1 MPCMWHPS
9 TCPGRVAGDD
19 AAFEAQLCRL
29 QAARQLLTPASLR
42 LLLAACDRP
51 AAEAAEAA
59 EEGDGQRQVGNA
71 LGGSGGSGGSDSRGE
86 HRHRATLVACP
97 DGVCASCSTRLA
109 ALPLTAVQRR
119 QMCDELL
126 SVAAAQGEAARQ
138 DLLRFGEWVVQQGFT
153 HIVDGPNVGYR
164 NQNFP
169 SGSFS
174 FAQVDLACRKLHE
187 AHGRP
192 PLLVMPAEYLSE
204 ATVPNH
210 TSSNPANLA
219 REQEVTPAERAYMR
233 AWRTGGVVGLWA
245 CPEGTS
251 DDWYWMYATVVVG
264 AEARVLSN
272 DEMRDHAFRML
283 APSYFARWRARHLVR
298 FDFSH
303 GASHDRPEP
312 MLTLTEPPAFSV
324 EIQQS
329 SRSWHLPSSPHA
341 IEWLCLTL
349 RPEPVA
355 GIKGDDAH
363 DVDGKLT
370 EPAVK
375 RARGDAPRAR

>member
-1 MPCMWHPS
+1 M
-9 TCPGRVAGDD
+9 AGDD

-29 QAARQLLTPASLR
+29 QAARQLLAPASLR
-42 LLLAACDRP
+42 RLLASCHAP
-51 AAEAAEAA
+51 AAEAAEKD
-59 EEGDGQRQVGNA
+59 DGQRGEQIGDVS
-71 LGGSGGSGGSDSRGE
+71 GSTGAIGVNGVSGK
-86 HRHRATLVACP
+86 HRATLTTCP
-97 DGVCASCSTRLA
+97 DGVCASCGTRLA
-109 ALPLTAVQRR
+109 ALSLTAVQRR

-126 SVAAAQGEAARQ
+126 SVAAAHSEAARQ
-138 DLLRFGEWVVQQGFT
+138 DLIRFGEWVVQQGFT

-169 SGSFS
+169 GGSFS
-174 FAQVDLACRKLHE
+174 FMQVDLACRKLRE

-192 PLLVMPAEYLSE
+192 PLLVMPAEYLCE
-204 ATVPNH
+204 TTVPNH
-210 TSSNPANLA
+210 TSSNSANLT
-219 REQEVTPAERAYMR
+219 REHKVTPAEQVYMR
-233 AWRTGGVVGLWA
+233 EWRAGGIGLWV
-245 CPEGTS
+245 CPDGTS
-251 DDWYWMYATVVVG
+251 DDWYWMYATVVAG

-303 GASHDRPEP
+303 GARHDRPEP
-312 MLTLTEPPAFSV
+312 ILTLTEPPAFSV

-341 IEWLCLTL
+341 DEWLCLTL
-349 RPEPVA
+349 RPTPSA
-355 GIKGDDAH
+355 GRKEGAH
-363 DVDGKLT
+363 DVDGEQR

-375 RARGDAPRAR
+375 RPRE

>member
-174 FAQVDLACRKLHE
+174 FAQADLA
-187 AHGRP
+187 
-192 PLLVMPAEYLSE
+192 
-204 ATVPNH
+204 
-210 TSSNPANLA
+210 
-219 REQEVTPAERAYMR
+219 
-233 AWRTGGVVGLWA
+233 
-245 CPEGTS
+245 
-251 DDWYWMYATVVVG
+251 
-264 AEARVLSN
+264 
-272 DEMRDHAFRML
+272 
-283 APSYFARWRARHLVR
+283 
-298 FDFSH
+298 
-303 GASHDRPEP
+303 
-312 MLTLTEPPAFSV
+312 
-324 EIQQS
+324 
-329 SRSWHLPSSPHA
+329 
-341 IEWLCLTL
+341 
-349 RPEPVA
+349 
-355 GIKGDDAH
+355 
-363 DVDGKLT
+363 
-370 EPAVK
+370 
-375 RARGDAPRAR
+375 